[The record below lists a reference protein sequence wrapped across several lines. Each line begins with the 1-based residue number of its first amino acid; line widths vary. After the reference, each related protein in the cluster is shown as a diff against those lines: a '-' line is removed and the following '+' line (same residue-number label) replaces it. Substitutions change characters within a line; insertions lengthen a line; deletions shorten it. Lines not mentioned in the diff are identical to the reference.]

1 MSGNQEQ
8 LEYWDGVGG
17 QRWTA
22 HQEAL
27 DRMVRPFGL
36 AAIERL
42 ALRPGEHVLDVGC
55 GCGDTL
61 RALAERV
68 GERGSVT
75 GVDLSTQM
83 LGRARERVPR
93 ATLIAGDVTEVAF
106 ERRFDALFSRFGV
119 MFFANPVAAFASL
132 RGLLVEP
139 PAGRIAFVC
148 WRAQAE
154 NGWGTVPFAAVR
166 AALPEAPLGPMD
178 RTDGPGPFAFAD
190 RDHVASVLRA
200 AGFSQIDI
208 APFDAEVELSAT
220 GLDEAARFS
229 ITAGP
234 AARLLAQA
242 SPEQKARAA
251 ACVAEALAPYEKN
264 GRVTLHGAAWTV
276 LAQG

>member
-1 MSGNQEQ
+1 MSGNHEQ

-22 HQEAL
+22 QQDAL

-42 ALRPGEHVLDVGC
+42 APRSGEHVLDVGC

-61 RALAERV
+61 LALSERV

-75 GVDLSTQM
+75 GVDLSKQM
-83 LGRARERVPR
+83 LARARERIPR

-119 MFFANPVAAFASL
+119 MFFADPIAAFARL
-132 RGLLVEP
+132 RGLLVDP
-139 PAGRIAFVC
+139 PIGRIAFVC
-148 WRAQAE
+148 WRVQAE

-166 AALPEAPLGPMD
+166 AAVPEAALGVMD
-178 RTDGPGPFAFAD
+178 RADGPGPFAFAD

-200 AGFSQIDI
+200 AGFSNIDLV
-208 APFDAEVELSAT
+208 PFDAEVELSTT
-220 GLDEAARFS
+220 GLEQAARFS

-242 SPEQKARAA
+242 TPEQKARAA
-251 ACVAEALAPYEKN
+251 AFVAEALAPYEKN
-264 GRVTLHGAAWTV
+264 GRVTLPGAAWTV
-276 LAQG
+276 LARG

>member
-8 LEYWDGVGG
+8 QEYWDGVGG
-17 QRWTA
+17 QRWTT

-61 RALAERV
+61 LALAERV

-83 LGRARERVPR
+83 LARARERVPR
-93 ATLIAGDVTEVAF
+93 ATLIAGDVTELSF

-119 MFFANPVAAFASL
+119 MFFADPVGAFARL
-132 RGLLVEP
+132 RGLLVGP
-139 PAGRIAFVC
+139 PRGRVGFAC

-166 AALPEAPLGPMD
+166 AALPELPLDPFA
-178 RTDGPGPFAFAD
+178 RAEGPGPFAFAD
-190 RDHVASVLRA
+190 RNHVASVLRS
-200 AGFSQIDI
+200 AGFSHVEI
-208 APFDAEVELSAT
+208 APFDAEVELSTT

-242 SPEQKARAA
+242 TPEQKARAA
-251 ACVAEALAPYEKN
+251 AFVADALAPYEKN
-264 GRVTLHGAAWTV
+264 GRVTLSGAAWTV
-276 LAQG
+276 LAKG

>member
-17 QRWTA
+17 QRWTT

-42 ALRPGEHVLDVGC
+42 ALRSGEHVLDVGC

-61 RALAERV
+61 LALAERV

-75 GVDLSTQM
+75 GVDLSKQ
-83 LGRARERVPR
+83 
-93 ATLIAGDVTEVAF
+93 
-106 ERRFDALFSRFGV
+106 
-119 MFFANPVAAFASL
+119 
-132 RGLLVEP
+132 
-139 PAGRIAFVC
+139 
-148 WRAQAE
+148 

-166 AALPEAPLGPMD
+166 AAVPEAALGLMD
-178 RTDGPGPFAFAD
+178 RADGPGPFAFAD

-200 AGFSQIDI
+200 AGFCQVDI
-208 APFDAEVELSAT
+208 APFDAEVELSTT
-220 GLDEAARFS
+220 GLEEAARFS

-251 ACVAEALAPYEKN
+251 ACVADALAPHERN
-264 GRVTLHGAAWTV
+264 GCVTLSGAAWTV
-276 LAQG
+276 LARS